1 MTRFPPSL
9 RWLSAAV
16 LGLLGLL
23 LILLNGFGTEVQWLP
38 PLDPSAAPVKAAGTA
53 EPMPVA
59 LSAHEYTWKKPLFN
73 AHRQPD
79 PPPSPATET
88 APASLNGLS
97 LTGVIASGA
106 LRKAFF
112 KTSDGQ
118 QLAALEQQQLPNGWR
133 VERIEPTYVSL
144 TQGANTQTLK
154 LLLLKA
160 PQNTPAPPSL
170 SDTPKDSDL

>member
-1 MTRFPPSL
+1 MTRLSPSL

-23 LILLNGFGTEVQWLP
+23 LTLLNGVGTKVQWLP
-38 PLDPSAAPVKAAGTA
+38 ALDPSAAPVKAAVTA
-53 EPMPVA
+53 GPMPVA
-59 LSAHEYTWKKPLFN
+59 LSAYEYTWKKPLFN

-79 PPPSPATET
+79 PPPSPATDK
-88 APASLNGLS
+88 APSSLNGLS

-133 VERIEPTYVSL
+133 VERIEPTHVTL

-154 LLLLKA
+154 LLLLKV
-160 PQNTPAPPSL
+160 PQNTPSLPSL
-170 SDTPKDSDL
+170 PDTSKDSDL

>member
-1 MTRFPPSL
+1 MRRFPPLL

-16 LGLLGLL
+16 LGLLGWL
-23 LILLNGFGTEVQWLP
+23 LILLNGVGTEVRWLP
-38 PLDPSAAPVKAAGTA
+38 PLDPSAAPVKAAVTA

-59 LSAHEYTWKKPLFN
+59 LSAYEYTWKKPLFN

-79 PPPSPATET
+79 PPSSPAIDE

-97 LTGVIASGA
+97 LTGIIASGA

-112 KTSDGQ
+112 KTRDGQ
-118 QLAALEQQQLPNGWR
+118 PLAALEQQQLPNGWR
-133 VERIEPTYVSL
+133 VERIEPTHVTL

-154 LLLLKA
+154 LLLLKV
-160 PQNTPAPPSL
+160 PHNTPALPSL
-170 SDTPKDSDL
+170 PDTSKDSDL